1 LQAAVASCF
10 ATAVHANPV
19 GPSVVSGAATFNA
32 VGKNL
37 TVTNSPGTII
47 NWQGFSIRPDEVTR
61 FIQPGAASAVLN
73 RVTGPE
79 HSALLGQLLSNG
91 RVFLINPNGVTVG
104 AGARIDTAGF
114 VASSLN
120 LSNED
125 FLAGKFRFTDP
136 GSAGKVTNAGT
147 INTHSGGSVYLVAPT
162 VENHGVITAPNGE
175 VMLAAGKSV
184 ELVSTASPDIRVHV
198 QAGGEAL
205 NVGQLVAES
214 GRVGIFGAAIRNA
227 GVVSADS
234 ATVNAAGNIVLKA
247 TRDVTL
253 DAASVVSANGP
264 NGGTVTVQAEGGTL
278 LADGRVEAKGAQGT
292 GGEAK
297 LLGERVGLVNQASVD
312 ASGRTG
318 GGTVLVGGD
327 YQGRNPDVQNARVT
341 YVAPDASLVADAGA
355 AGDGG
360 KVIVWADGTTRYAG
374 AISARGGAASGN
386 GGFAEVSG
394 KDSLEYAGVADLRAP
409 SGTTGTLLLDP
420 KFILIQAGGPDSV
433 AANNQFAENAAGT
446 SVISGANLATAIN
459 TASVTLQA
467 NTDITVDDNVT
478 AATANRN
485 LTLQAGRSV
494 VFNPGRVVTLN
505 DSQFIATVNDA
516 AAQAANRDAGAA
528 QFLMNAGSGIVT
540 QGKSGGARGNVAIS
554 VGNFGGSSAGSEIT
568 MLGGAAINTNGT
580 ANRAAGTVTITGTN
594 ATTVDTSGGTI
605 SANGGIAAAAGRAG
619 GAVAVTGGSVTTGA
633 ISTRGSDGVGGNSLG
648 GTGGALTLTANAVA
662 GALQVNGAIDTRGGN
677 SVGTGNTGAGG
688 AVTLRT
694 ANNGT
699 IASTAAG
706 TITTTGGRGQT
717 GGNFTVTSLTPATDT
732 VATVNL
738 AGGINVDGGLSPASG
753 TLGGKNA
760 GTVSMAN
767 VNTVTVGAVSARGSN
782 AGGGN
787 NAGGNGGAVNI
798 DARGTTPGIALTG
811 AIDTRGGDGTGTGNA
826 GNGGSV
832 RLRTTNGG
840 AVTSTGAAT
849 ITTAGGRGQIG
860 GSVTVSGIAAAD
872 TLATADLAG
881 AITTDGGVAAASGTL
896 GGKNA
901 GAVSI
906 GSATSIALGPISTR
920 GSNAGGGNNAGGN
933 GGGVTVNRRG
943 AASTVTL
950 NGAIDTRGG
959 DSTGTGN
966 TGTGGNVVID
976 GGVAPD
982 LGSLTIAGG
991 ASIDTRGGRGQTG
1004 GAVTLRDFTTI
1015 AMAAAS
1021 VDTSG
1026 GAAATNG
1033 GASGQGKNAGAI
1045 SITGTGA
1052 VAAGALTARGSNAIA
1067 GSGKA
1072 GGAGA
1077 GATIT
1082 GGGGVA
1088 LNGSIA
1094 TVGGSGDGAGAAGAG
1109 GAVSVTGGVLGGVTQ
1124 AAASTVDAGA
1134 ATILVDANDGA
1145 INLTGTLTTT
1155 SNGATAVVIRDATT
1169 AALGNVS
1176 AANGRVVLGQA
1187 SPNHLSGA
1195 VTQNGGTA
1203 ITAASLSAVGG
1214 NTVTLANA
1222 NQIGTLA
1229 GATATGGLTLNN
1241 GNNPLTVSGNV
1252 TTTNSPVAISV
1263 GTGTY
1268 TQNNN
1273 IDISAGAG
1281 GITLTADQIAIG
1293 TNGGNALA
1301 TSGTLT
1307 LKPSS
1312 AAQPMRVG
1320 SAAAADAPGTF
1331 DLRAAEITAFAT
1343 GATGP
1348 IVIGD
1353 AAAST
1358 APMTVA
1364 GAVNLAGKTVTL
1376 NAGSVTDAGT
1386 QTITAQNLGVN
1397 ARTGA
1402 IGAAGDAINV
1412 AVTNLRVTT
1421 QNQNAYLASAGGYNL
1436 GAAPSSVGT
1445 GTLGLA
1451 AGGAVTQSAGMP
1463 ITAGSMV
1470 LTGAGGNFTLTQNNS
1485 VGTLAANTGAVA
1497 FVNGTPLT
1505 VGTVNGVAGVT
1516 TAGNVTLQTAGG
1528 AGNDIT
1534 LANNVAAT
1542 GAGANVTLASGED
1555 VHYGTAT
1562 LAAGAGGRW
1571 LTYSGNPANDTGTI
1585 PNPGNAKPNI
1595 YNCSFGGPCG
1605 ATIPATGNH
1614 HVYSYQPTL
1623 TYTADPASRQYGDP
1637 NPAFS
1642 GTVAGLVNGD
1652 TAADAYAGTLAFTSP
1667 ATPTSGIGSYAID
1680 GSGLTSDIGYAFAQA
1695 PGNATALTIGQRAL
1709 QVTADAGQSKIYGE
1723 ANPAGY
1729 AYTLTSGT
1737 LVGGDALSGATT
1749 RVAGENVG
1757 NYAIQQG
1764 TLTAGP
1770 NYALTF
1776 VANNFAIVV
1785 RPITITANPGQTKVY
1800 GGADAVFAYGVVGGP
1815 GTTGPAIVAGDSL
1828 VGALGRA
1835 PGENVGPYAI
1845 NQGTLAVNVP
1855 ANYAVTFVATNFT
1868 ITPAALTIAAD
1879 NKARAYGDPNPPLTA
1894 SFTGLTNGD
1903 TPAAITGLGLTTPAV
1918 PASNVGSYA
1927 INVTSNAN
1935 ANYTITYVN
1944 GQLTISAAPL
1954 TIAADDKTKTAGQP
1968 NPPFT
1973 ATFTGFKLGQTV
1985 ADLTGALSFTTP
1997 ATTGSPAGSYPITP
2011 GGVSSTNYAI
2021 TFVDGQLV
2029 VTAAPLPP
2037 TPPGAL
2043 GGVATA
2049 DNALITATQRS
2060 VSSPTEGLQPNAPR
2074 VPATDCLVLETPAG
2088 RRVLNRCF

>member
-1 LQAAVASCF
+1 VQ
-10 ATAVHANPV
+10 ANPV

-37 TVTNSPGTII
+37 TVTNSPGAII

-61 FIQPGAASAVLN
+61 FVQSGAASAVLN

-79 HSALLGQLLSNG
+79 HSAILGQLLSNG

-125 FLAGKFRFTDP
+125 FLAGKFRYTDS
-136 GSAGKVTNAGT
+136 GNAGKVTNAGT

-162 VENHGVITAPNGE
+162 VENHGVITAPNGD

-184 ELVSTASPDIRVHV
+184 ELVSTASPDIRVQL

-227 GVVSADS
+227 GAVSADS
-234 ATVNAAGNIVLKA
+234 ATLSSAGSVVLKA

-253 DAASVVSANGP
+253 DATSVVSANGP
-264 NGGTVTVQAEGGTL
+264 KGGTITAQAEGGTL
-278 LADGRVEAKGAQGT
+278 LADGRVEAKGAQAA
-292 GGEAK
+292 GGEVR
-297 LLGERVGLVNQASVD
+297 LLGERVGVMNRAEVD
-312 ASGRTG
+312 VSGAGG
-318 GGTVLVGGD
+318 GGTILAGGD
-327 YQGRNPDVQNARVT
+327 YQGGNAAVQNARVT
-341 YVAPDASLVADAGA
+341 YVSPDAKLVADAVGQ
-355 AGDGG
+355 GDGG

-374 AISARGGAASGN
+374 SISARGGDAGGS

-394 KDSLEYAGVADLRAP
+394 KETLEFTGTADLRAAQ
-409 SGTTGTLLLDP
+409 GTTGTLLLDP
-420 KFILIQAGGPDSV
+420 KLILIQAGGPDSV

-467 NTDITVDDNVT
+467 NTDITIDDNVT
-478 AATANRN
+478 ATTVNRN
-485 LTLQAGRSV
+485 LTLQAGRSI
-494 VFNPGRVVTLN
+494 VFNAGRVVTLN
-505 DSQFIATVNDA
+505 DSQFTATVNDA

-540 QGKSGGARGNVAIS
+540 QGKSGGTRGNVAIS

-568 MLGGAAINTNGT
+568 MLGGATINTSGT

-594 ATTVDTSGGTI
+594 ATAVDTSGGTL
-605 SANGGIAAAAGRAG
+605 SANGGANGAAAAGRAG
-619 GAVAVTGGSVTTGA
+619 GAVAATGGSVATGA
-633 ISTRGSDGVGGNSLG
+633 ISTRGGNGVGANNVG
-648 GTGGALTLTANAVA
+648 GTGGAVTLTANAVA

-688 AVTLRT
+688 AVILRT

-717 GGNFTVTSLTPATDT
+717 GGNFTVTSLAPATDT

-738 AGGINVDGGLSPASG
+738 AGAINVDGGVTAASG

-767 VNTVTVGAVSARGSN
+767 VNTVTVDAISA
-782 AGGGN
+782 
-787 NAGGNGGAVNI
+787 
-798 DARGTTPGIALTG
+798 
-811 AIDTRGGDGTGTGNA
+811 
-826 GNGGSV
+826 
-832 RLRTTNGG
+832 
-840 AVTSTGAAT
+840 
-849 ITTAGGRGQIG
+849 
-860 GSVTVSGIAAAD
+860 
-872 TLATADLAG
+872 
-881 AITTDGGVAAASGTL
+881 
-896 GGKNA
+896 
-901 GAVSI
+901 
-906 GSATSIALGPISTR
+906 R

-933 GGGVTVNRRG
+933 GGGVTVNRLG
-943 AASTVTL
+943 AASSVTL
-950 NGAIDTRGG
+950 NGTIDTRGG

-966 TGTGGNVVID
+966 TGNGGSVVID

-991 ASIDTRGGRGQTG
+991 ANIDTRGGRGQTG
-1004 GAVTLRDFTTI
+1004 GAVTIRDFTTI
-1015 AMAAAS
+1015 GMAGTS

-1033 GASGQGKNAGAI
+1033 AASGQGKNAGAI

-1072 GGAGA
+1072 GGTGA
-1077 GATIT
+1077 GVTIT
-1082 GGGGVA
+1082 GGGAA

-1094 TVGGSGDGAGAAGAG
+1094 TAGGNGDGAGAAGAG
-1109 GAVSVTGGVLGGVTQ
+1109 GAVSVTGGALGGVTQ
-1124 AAASTVDAGA
+1124 AASSTVNAGS
-1134 ATILVDANDGA
+1134 ATVLLDANDGA
-1145 INLTGTLTTT
+1145 INLAGTLTTT
-1155 SNGATAVVIRDATT
+1155 SNGATAIVIRDATT
-1169 AALGNVS
+1169 AALGNIS

-1187 SPNHLSGA
+1187 GADNLSGA

-1293 TNGGNALA
+1293 TNTGNNALA

-1320 SAAAADAPGTF
+1320 SAAGADTPGTF

-1358 APMTVA
+1358 AAMTVA

-1376 NAGSVTDAGT
+1376 NAGNVTDAGT
-1386 QTITAQNLGVN
+1386 QTITAQSLGLD

-1421 QNQNAYLASAGGYNL
+1421 QNQNAYVASAGGYNL
-1436 GAAPSSVGT
+1436 GATASSVGT

-1451 AGGAVTQSAGMP
+1451 AGGPVTQSAGIP

-1485 VGTLAANTGAVA
+1485 VGTLAANAGAVS
-1497 FVNGTPLT
+1497 FVNGGALT

-1516 TAGNVTLQTAGG
+1516 ATGNVTLQTASG

-1555 VHYGTAT
+1555 IHYGTAT

-1571 LTYSGNPANDTGTI
+1571 LTYSVNPANDTGTI

-1595 YNCSFGGPCG
+1595 YNCNFGGPCG

-1680 GSGLTSDIGYAFAQA
+1680 GSGLTSDVGYAFAQA

-1723 ANPAGY
+1723 ANPPGY

-1737 LVGGDALSGATT
+1737 LVGGDAFSGATT

-1764 TLTAGP
+1764 TLTVGP
-1770 NYALTF
+1770 NYAITF

-1800 GGADAVFAYGVVGGP
+1800 GGADPAFAYGVVGGP

-1835 PGENVGPYAI
+1835 SGENVGPYAI

-1855 ANYAVTFVATNFT
+1855 ANYAVTFVSNNFT

-1879 NKARAYGDPNPPLTA
+1879 NKARVYGDPNPPLTA
-1894 SFTGLTNGD
+1894 TFTGLTNGD
-1903 TPAAITGLGLTTPAV
+1903 PPAAITGLSLTTPAV
-1918 PASNVGSYA
+1918 PASNVGNYA
-1927 INVTSNAN
+1927 INVASNAN

-1944 GQLTISAAPL
+1944 GQLMISAAPL
-1954 TIAADDKTKTAGQP
+1954 TIAADDKAKAAGQP

-2029 VTAAPLPP
+2029 VTAAPIPP
-2037 TPPGAL
+2037 VPPGAP

-2060 VSSPTEGLQPNAPR
+2060 ESSPTEELQPDAPR
-2074 VPATDCLVLETPAG
+2074 VRSTDCLELETPAG
-2088 RRVLNRCF
+2088 RRILGRCF